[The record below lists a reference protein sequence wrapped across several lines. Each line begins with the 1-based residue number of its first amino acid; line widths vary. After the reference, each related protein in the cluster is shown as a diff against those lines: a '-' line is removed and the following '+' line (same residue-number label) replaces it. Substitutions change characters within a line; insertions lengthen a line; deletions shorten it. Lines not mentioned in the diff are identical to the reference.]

1 MRFRSSG
8 LVLTFV
14 SLALLAATAR
24 AGDDPQKGQGK
35 GKRAEGEKVEM
46 KDVPAAVTDAAKK
59 ELPNASFTA
68 AEKRTAKKQGTIYS
82 LEGKDG
88 KYEVSVMYT
97 SSGELQRLTKSVE
110 ARKKKT
116 K

>member
-1 MRFRSSG
+1 
-8 LVLTFV
+8 
-14 SLALLAATAR
+14 
-24 AGDDPQKGQGK
+24 
-35 GKRAEGEKVEM
+35 M
-46 KDVPAAVTDAAKK
+46 KDVPSAVTDAAKK
-59 ELPNASFTA
+59 ELPNASFTS

-88 KYEVSVMYT
+88 KFQVSVMYT
-97 SSGELQRLTKSVE
+97 SSGELQRLMKSVE

>member
-1 MRFRSSG
+1 MHFRTSG
-8 LVLTFV
+8 LVLTLL
-14 SLALLAATAR
+14 SLTLLAATAR
-24 AGDDPQKGQGK
+24 AGDDPQKGQK

-88 KYEVSVMYT
+88 KFQVSVMYT

-110 ARKKKT
+110 LRKKKT
-116 K
+116 Q

>member
-1 MRFRSSG
+1 MRIRLSG
-8 LVLTFV
+8 VTLTFV
-14 SLALLAATAR
+14 SLALLAAAQ
-24 AGDDPQKGQGK
+24 AADDAEKAQK

-46 KDVPAAVTDAAKK
+46 KDVPSAVTDAAKK

-68 AEKRTAKKQGTIYS
+68 AEKRTAKKQGTIYT

-88 KYEVSVMYT
+88 KYQVSVMYT

-110 ARKKKT
+110 ARKKKA

>member
-1 MRFRSSG
+1 MRFRLSG
-8 LVLTFV
+8 LFLTVL
-14 SLALLAATAR
+14 SLALLAGMAR
-24 AGDDPQKGQGK
+24 AAGDNQKGQK

-59 ELPNASFTA
+59 ELPNATFAT
-68 AEKRTAKKQGTIYS
+68 AEKRSAKKQGTIYS
-82 LEGKDG
+82 LDGKDG
-88 KYEVSVMYT
+88 KFQVSVMYT